1 MKRQQTITAWLRKR
15 ISQLDYGF
23 NHYGQVKH
31 CNYNDEVLDHLCN
44 KGKIAYLSN
53 DKLRRHFIN
62 EDTFYFAG
70 SSWGSETLVMIDI
83 DCHNGIGTLQGALA
97 YAQFLKDTYFPNLY
111 FEPSTNGKGAHG
123 YFVLQ
128 KDGVKPEVVNDLFG
142 QLQAYLRQTIYGFDI
157 ETVEIK
163 GRCPVIYWVQR
174 GARSRTT
181 SQALWRRF
189 PEMLAA
195 LKS

>member
-23 NHYGQVKH
+23 NHYGKVKH

-111 FEPSTNGKGAHG
+111 FEPSTNGKGVHG

-128 KDGVKPEVVNDLFG
+128 KEGVKPEIVNALFG

-163 GRCPVIYWVQR
+163 GRCPIIYWGTR

-181 SQALWRRF
+181 SQALWQRF